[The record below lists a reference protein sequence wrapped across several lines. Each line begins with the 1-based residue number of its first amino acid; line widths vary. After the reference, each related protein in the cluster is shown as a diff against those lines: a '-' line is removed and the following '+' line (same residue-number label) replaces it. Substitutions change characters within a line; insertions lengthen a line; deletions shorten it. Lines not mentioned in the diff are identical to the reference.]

1 MFGGWIGVKGG
12 EGGGKVFPL
21 LSTLSVVFLYF
32 CFMNSWKQ
40 FIQDKKDELSL
51 LEKGE
56 TWERQLKTTVR

>member
-1 MFGGWIGVKGG
+1 MFGGWIGVKGV
-12 EGGGKVFPL
+12 EGWEVFPL

>member
-12 EGGGKVFPL
+12 EGGGRYFPFFL
-21 LSTLSVVFLYF
+21 LYQLYF
-32 CFMNSWKQ
+32 CIMNSCKQ